1 MKKVI
6 GFLAVIAVF
15 ATVAFSF
22 TTDDKKVIES
32 AKDEVKEIKFSGL
45 SYADALKLS
54 KQTGKLIFIDCYT
67 VWCGPCKYL
76 SNTTFKDP
84 LVAEFFNSNFINLKV
99 EMEKDADGPELG
111 RLFKVRG
118 YPTMLFLNEKGEL
131 IQQVYG
137 YADAKQLMNVA
148 TTVIK

>member
-6 GFLAVIAVF
+6 GLLVLVVAF
-15 ATVAFSF
+15 ATATFSF
-22 TTDDKKVIES
+22 TTTKKDTPQLVKDDV
-32 AKDEVKEIKFSGL
+32 VQIKFSGL

-54 KQTGKLIFIDCYT
+54 EQTGKLIFIDCYT

-76 SNTTFKDP
+76 SNTTFKDKE
-84 LVAEFFNSNFINLKV
+84 VAEFFNANFINLKV
-99 EMEKDADGPELG
+99 EMEKDADGPELA

-137 YADAKQLMNVA
+137 YADAAQLMNVA
-148 TTVIK
+148 TKVVK